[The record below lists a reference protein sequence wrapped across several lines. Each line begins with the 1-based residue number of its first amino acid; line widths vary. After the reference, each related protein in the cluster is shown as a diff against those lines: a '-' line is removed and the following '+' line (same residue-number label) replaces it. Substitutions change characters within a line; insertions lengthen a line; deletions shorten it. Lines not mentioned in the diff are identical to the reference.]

1 MRSEEDGG
9 QNEEDGKED
18 ISVAENVVKG
28 GVQSSSQR
36 SGFLLRRR
44 TPRSGSKSG
53 SKSSD
58 NGGGNIWKTPHGFGL
73 GRRDDEKHVNVTK
86 LPKKVGDFRSLHY
99 QVSNQW
105 SSQCR
110 VRSVQVVDKYDPG
123 GGGIV
128 VMETRQLP
136 DIPWGR
142 NFVVLRKLSILY
154 IGTKQTKLTISTQ
167 LQIVQPQTGQD
178 IISQPTWPSFV
189 QTAIAREMLAMWYV
203 FFSSLI

>member
-1 MRSEEDGG
+1 M
-9 QNEEDGKED
+9 
-18 ISVAENVVKG
+18 
-28 GVQSSSQR
+28 
-36 SGFLLRRR
+36 
-44 TPRSGSKSG
+44 
-53 SKSSD
+53 
-58 NGGGNIWKTPHGFGL
+58 
-73 GRRDDEKHVNVTK
+73 NVTK